1 MTPALFKADNFWCE
15 RDLDTEGFRFP
26 TPKDSPTM
34 APIGFSDSQLN
45 HVTAAAQQ
53 IPPFQRGRLLRRI
66 VKLLRGKSFGDAEVH
81 RAAQTAAQEVR
92 RNRPGRVRGCAIPQA
107 R

>member
-1 MTPALFKADNFWCE
+1 
-15 RDLDTEGFRFP
+15 
-26 TPKDSPTM
+26 M
-34 APIGFSDSQLN
+34 APIGFSDSELN

-81 RAAQTAAQEVR
+81 RAAQAAAQEVR
-92 RNRPGRVRGCAIPQA
+92 RNRPGRARGCAIPA
-107 R
+107 GAVITTSA